1 MVSMLHHRVGRAAVL
16 GAGLVVAGAIVC
28 AAPERAH
35 AQGELDDETKKRV
48 LGYVK
53 GANAFYK
60 EERYAESLK
69 LYQEAYALYPN
80 PALLYRMGQ
89 AAEKSGDLRGA
100 ITYYEAMLT
109 EAPDNPKAG
118 EVKATLAT
126 LKDKVPPRV
135 TITSK
140 PSGAN
145 IRFGSPNSP
154 TVGSTPY
161 EGDVEKGTLV
171 VILKL
176 DGYETERREIEMAA
190 AAQETIDVRLKAAE
204 VVEDP
209 GGTES
214 DGDFPLGLVG
224 GITAGAGVAVLATGG
239 FFTFQQMSLTDQVN
253 TFDKSGNPGAGR
265 LEIARL
271 KEEAEGAYQTSL
283 GLYVAG
289 GVLVAAGGALLV
301 VDMLGGSGEED
312 DAQSSLDVGFGILPG
327 GGAVTFGGTF

>member
-1 MVSMLHHRVGRAAVL
+1 M
-16 GAGLVVAGAIVC
+16 GAGLVVMGSIVL

-35 AQGELDDETKKRV
+35 AQGDLDDETKKRV

-100 ITYYEAMLT
+100 ITYYESMLT

-118 EVKATLAT
+118 EVKANLST
-126 LKDKVPPRV
+126 LKEKVPPRV
-135 TITSK
+135 MITSK
-140 PSGAN
+140 PTGAN

-161 EGDVEKGTLV
+161 EGDVEKGKLV

-190 AAQETIDVRLKAAE
+190 AATETVDVRMKASAA
-204 VVEDP
+204 VEDP
-209 GGTES
+209 GGGTES
-214 DGDFPLGLVG
+214 DGGFPLGLVG

-301 VDMLGGSGEED
+301 VDMLGGSDEGA